1 MFLGISYTF
10 ASVENDSKRDEF
22 EANARVNR
30 EIWWAI
36 NTVRNV
42 GAISKSVRKK
52 RASLVFASYE
62 IIEFHEERG
71 GRKRRVLST
80 GFRPS
85 APRFICSCQSQIST
99 FDAYL
104 LLSCLSHPLDR
115 AVPACPP
122 SPLLFF
128 HSIRAT
134 VFDCVM
140 PVEPYQMDALSS
152 LFPISYSS
160 RAFDRCQLWRFS
172 FGWNH
177 VDRIYRFLRYPR

>member
-1 MFLGISYTF
+1 M
-10 ASVENDSKRDEF
+10 
-22 EANARVNR
+22 NR

-85 APRFICSCQSQIST
+85 RSFARVSLKFPRST
-99 FDAYL
+99 HTCYFRAYLIPWIVPYLPVLL
-104 LLSCLSHPLDR
+104 LLSSFSTLSVQPSSTVLCPLNR
-115 AVPACPP
+115 TKWT
-122 SPLLFF
+122 
-128 HSIRAT
+128 R
-134 VFDCVM
+134 
-140 PVEPYQMDALSS
+140 SS

>member
-115 AVPACPP
+115 AVPTCPLP

-140 PVEPYQMDALSS
+140 PVEPYQMDALLPFPDF
-152 LFPISYSS
+152 LFISRVRSMPTL
-160 RAFDRCQLWRFS
+160 A
-172 FGWNH
+172 
-177 VDRIYRFLRYPR
+177 I

>member
-1 MFLGISYTF
+1 M
-10 ASVENDSKRDEF
+10 
-22 EANARVNR
+22 NR

-71 GRKRRVLST
+71 EYSPRVSDLRLRVSFARVSLKFPRST
-80 GFRPS
+80 HTCYFR
-85 APRFICSCQSQIST
+85 
-99 FDAYL
+99 AYLIPWIVPYLPVLLL
-104 LLSCLSHPLDR
+104 LLSSFSTLSVQPSSTVLCPLNR
-115 AVPACPP
+115 TKWT
-122 SPLLFF
+122 
-128 HSIRAT
+128 R
-134 VFDCVM
+134 
-140 PVEPYQMDALSS
+140 SS

-172 FGWNH
+172 FGWSH
-177 VDRIYRFLRYPR
+177 ACPSIGYIVSFVIPVKTIETKQVEPGIDRYRTLISTS

>member
-1 MFLGISYTF
+1 M
-10 ASVENDSKRDEF
+10 
-22 EANARVNR
+22 NR

-71 GRKRRVLST
+71 GRRRRVLST

-122 SPLLFF
+122 PSPLLFF

-152 LFPISYSS
+152 LF
-160 RAFDRCQLWRFS
+160 L
-172 FGWNH
+172 
-177 VDRIYRFLRYPR
+177 RFLIHLARSIDANFGDLVLDGTTSIGYIVSFVIPVKTIETKQVEPGIDRYRTLISTS